1 MFIQTHFNTLEF
13 LLTFRRA
20 EFCYKNIFFRR
31 VELWLLSNI
40 FCFAGYKSYAISKN
54 YFASVSDM
62 GEANHEKVSKNVR
75 LIIRNVEF
83 LEVAFSICFL
93 FGILLATI
101 EIE

>member
-1 MFIQTHFNTLEF
+1 M
-13 LLTFRRA
+13 
-20 EFCYKNIFFRR
+20 
-31 VELWLLSNI
+31 LSNI

-93 FGILLATI
+93 FGILLQLSKLSNKI
-101 EIE
+101 KQNIMIKVVYVL